1 MRSLLLDSQIFLW
14 VITGKSDLSRAAARL
29 IATTPDVYVSVLSFY
44 ELKVKEASGKL
55 RLPDDLADQA
65 ARHNMKVL
73 DLTPKQLADYKVY
86 HVQNPDPF
94 DNALLTVAE
103 AQHLHFLTTDKLIIA
118 LQKSHNWIINGS

>member
-29 IATTPDVYVSVLSFY
+29 IATTPDVYVSVLTFY

-55 RLPDDLADQA
+55 RLPDNLAHQA
-65 ARHNMKVL
+65 ASHNIKVL
-73 DLTPKQLADYKVY
+73 DLTSKHLAGYEVY
-86 HVQNPDPF
+86 HARNPDPF

-103 AQHLHFLTTDKLIIA
+103 AQHLNFLTADALIIA
-118 LQKSHNWIINGS
+118 LQKSYDWIINGS